1 MVVSNARDLLF
12 IQSGNHT
19 DIKKKSFSED
29 ILALSSDEHSNIFI
43 LQYEGQNQMKL
54 SNLTFNTLHIE
65 SIYFPYI
72 PGVNRVL
79 PYKNGYLVSNQ
90 TQVFQVQ
97 NQNYETIYQGKRW
110 IINISYE
117 CLRIEGLLLF

>member
-1 MVVSNARDLLF
+1 MLFISEMVVSNARDLLF

-43 LQYEGQNQMKL
+43 LQHEGQNQMKL
-54 SNLTFNTLHIE
+54 SNLTFNILYKE
-65 SIYFPYI
+65 SIFFPNI

-90 TQVFQVQ
+90 THVFQVQ
-97 NQNYETIYQGKRW
+97 NQNSETIYQGKR
-110 IINISYE
+110 
-117 CLRIEGLLLF
+117 